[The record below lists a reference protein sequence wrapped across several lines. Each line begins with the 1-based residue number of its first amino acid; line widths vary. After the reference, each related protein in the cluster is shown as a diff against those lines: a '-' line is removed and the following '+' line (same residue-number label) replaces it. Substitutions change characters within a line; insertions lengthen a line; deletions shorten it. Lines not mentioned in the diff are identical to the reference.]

1 MCETRTLSKKGSAM
15 ICRCSDCRNIYI
27 WHQNL
32 ILNFTEEQF
41 RRFKAFSVEMDF
53 DERSLPF
60 PDGQE
65 RAVLRTPQQDISF
78 TFTQPEWTNFKAAM
92 DEAAYM
98 LEVYNLI
105 GE

>member
-1 MCETRTLSKKGSAM
+1 MCETKILSRKGSAM
-15 ICRCSDCRNIYI
+15 ICRCADCRNIYI

-32 ILNFTEEQF
+32 ILNFTENQF
-41 RRFKAFSVEMDF
+41 SRFKTFSAGMDF

-65 RAVLRTPQQDISF
+65 RAVLRTPHQDISF
-78 TFTQPEWTNFKAAM
+78 TFTQPEWTDFKAAM
-92 DEAAYM
+92 DEATYL
-98 LEVYNLI
+98 LEVYSLI